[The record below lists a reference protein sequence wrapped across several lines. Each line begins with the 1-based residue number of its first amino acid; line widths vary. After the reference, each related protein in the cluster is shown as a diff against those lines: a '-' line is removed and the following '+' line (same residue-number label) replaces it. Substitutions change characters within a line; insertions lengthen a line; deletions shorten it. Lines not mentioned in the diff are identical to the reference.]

1 MRKRKNAPSNDSCH
15 NVNNDF
21 IHMTAMLICHTTPL
35 RHRLSSTYLDR
46 LTAMKN
52 TLAANADSSLACTC
66 LIVDI
71 AKAYAGKNEATID
84 EIHAKMLDFYIQKD
98 LVDKQIPA
106 SNSKFKSNE
115 PVFELFV
122 HIIESMAY
130 ELNIEKPDPDKVRQF

>member
-1 MRKRKNAPSNDSCH
+1 
-15 NVNNDF
+15 
-21 IHMTAMLICHTTPL
+21 
-35 RHRLSSTYLDR
+35 
-46 LTAMKN
+46 MKN
-52 TLAANADSSLACTC
+52 SLAANADSSLACTR

-84 EIHAKMLDFYIQKD
+84 EIHFKMLDFYIQKD
-98 LVDKQIPA
+98 LVDKQLPA

-130 ELNIEKPDPDKVRQF
+130 ELNIEKPDQDKVRQF